1 LGTVAAPV
9 TPWVLK
15 LLLTIPGTVILANLI
30 AAVPA
35 VIAGRMKPAPALR
48 AE

>member
-1 LGTVAAPV
+1 
-9 TPWVLK
+9 
-15 LLLTIPGTVILANLI
+15 LLLTIPVAIVLANVI
-30 AAVPA
+30 AVIPA